1 MNSIKEIKKRFTIII
16 VGISL
21 LFIADMFYLIQ
32 LYRSISEETTKI
44 VLSCIEKADN
54 EEIQKRLEL
63 IAQSRKDIHTIDI
76 TKSVK
81 RNPIQSR
88 QDTVVLSQIVME
100 IRIAM
105 HNSID
110 SMLPMNLKA
119 LDSLIVSNFLNK
131 GISAGLYYS
140 EIVDLNTGTI
150 KASSRSATEQAK
162 TNAYIYEYDT
172 KNKYAYKV
180 YTASMTGSILKRMS
194 GILVT
199 AFLIVVLLSYAF
211 WYFIRTVIQL
221 KSLEEM
227 KSDFTNNMTHELK
240 TPIAVAYSA
249 ADTLLNFKQGESKE
263 KREQYLTICI
273 EQLSRLHDLVEQIL
287 SVSMEQSKKITINK
301 ETIELYPL
309 ISPIVHHHALK
320 AGKSPEIYIEI
331 RPETLTVYAD
341 RTHLKNIIN
350 NLIDNA
356 IKYALDNVKITIES
370 YIDNGYCI
378 IIIKDNGIGISP
390 ENQKYIFDKFY
401 RVPQGNLHNVKGF
414 GLGLFYVKTMVE
426 QHGGEI
432 TVRSSL
438 NKGSEFIIKL
448 PVA

>member
-1 MNSIKEIKKRFTIII
+1 
-16 VGISL
+16 
-21 LFIADMFYLIQ
+21 
-32 LYRSISEETTKI
+32 
-44 VLSCIEKADN
+44 
-54 EEIQKRLEL
+54 
-63 IAQSRKDIHTIDI
+63 
-76 TKSVK
+76 
-81 RNPIQSR
+81 
-88 QDTVVLSQIVME
+88 
-100 IRIAM
+100 
-105 HNSID
+105 
-110 SMLPMNLKA
+110 
-119 LDSLIVSNFLNK
+119 
-131 GISAGLYYS
+131 
-140 EIVDLNTGTI
+140 
-150 KASSRSATEQAK
+150 
-162 TNAYIYEYDT
+162 
-172 KNKYAYKV
+172 
-180 YTASMTGSILKRMS
+180 MS

-199 AFLIVVLLSYAF
+199 TFLIIVLLSYAF

-309 ISPIVHHHALK
+309 ISQIVHHHTLK
-320 AGKSPEIYIEI
+320 AGKSPEIYVEI
-331 RPETLTVYAD
+331 HPETLTVYAD

-356 IKYALDNVKITIES
+356 VKYASDNVKITIES
-370 YIDNGYCI
+370 YIDNGYCF
-378 IIIKDNGIGISP
+378 IIIKDNGIGISQ

-438 NKGSEFIIKL
+438 NKGSEFVIKL